1 LLIVSHDRAFL
12 DNVVTSTFVFEG
24 DGQIEEYVGGYEDW
38 VRQRA
43 AAVKSPAPPARSASP
58 AAPASPAADSAQ
70 AAAVR
75 KLSYREQR
83 EFEDLPARIES
94 LEAEQRDLNAA
105 VQDPLFYTKGADAIQ
120 ASLARLEAVGSELLT
135 VYARWGEL
143 DARASRSSPAPSSTS
158 RSR

>member
-1 LLIVSHDRAFL
+1 LK
-12 DNVVTSTFVFEG
+12 
-24 DGQIEEYVGGYEDW
+24 
-38 VRQRA
+38 
-43 AAVKSPAPPARSASP
+43 AVKAEPVADEPAPVR
-58 AAPASPAADSAQ
+58 
-70 AAAVR
+70 AVR

-120 ASLARLEAVGSELLT
+120 ASLARLQAVGSELLT
-135 VYARWGEL
+135 VYARWDEL